1 MKILEK
7 IIDISSVIMM
17 FILFI
22 IILLQVF
29 FRYCLNMPLK
39 WTEEFAR
46 YLFVWVS
53 MIGWT
58 YGTRYD
64 SHIRVNIFYDML
76 PKKIKF
82 FVFIFIQLLSL
93 VFSLFLGYLSILLMK
108 QGALFKAS
116 TLPISFA
123 VVYAIIPIVS
133 LILALYAIVKLFN
146 FIKLECK
153 I

>member
-1 MKILEK
+1 MKVLEK
-7 IIDISSVIMM
+7 IIDISSIIMM
-17 FILFI
+17 FILFAV
-22 IILLQVF
+22 ILFQVF

-64 SHIRVNIFYDML
+64 SHIKVNIFYDMF

-93 VFSLFLGYLSILLMK
+93 TFSLFLGYLSILLMK

-116 TLPISFA
+116 ALPINFA
-123 VVYAIIPIVS
+123 AVYAIMPIVS
-133 LILALYAIVKLFN
+133 LILAVYALVKLFN
-146 FIKLECK
+146 FIKHKEE
-153 I
+153 